1 MPVLPGP
8 AEVTGLALVPGAEV
22 SGSLE
27 AEMVLSS
34 ELDVD
39 PPAVSL
45 LPESS
50 TRGTHADIVVAIPI
64 TIAIVGANVSRC
76 AAPQNG
82 HRGSRAIT

>member
-8 AEVTGLALVPGAEV
+8 AEVTGLALVPGVVV

-27 AEMVLSS
+27 VEFVLSS
-34 ELDVD
+34 ELEVD
-39 PPAVSL
+39 PAAVSL
-45 LPESS
+45 LPESP
-50 TRGTHADIVVAIPI
+50 TRGPHADIVVAIPI

-82 HRGSRAIT
+82 QRESRDIT